1 MQVEWGKIACEE
13 LLAPTN
19 GTWVSGRPQT
29 VLRGLSTDSRQ
40 IKTGELFWAL
50 KGERYDGHDFLEKAV
65 DRGAAGLVVKKEY
78 VKAKWGMRR
87 EKGARHKPIINS
99 EFRIPNS
106 QFTDTVV
113 IAVDDTLRA
122 LGDLAQWWRGQHK
135 LQVVAITGSAGKTT
149 TKEMVASILEL
160 GNKTLKTQGNLNNLI
175 GLPLTLVQLNRGYR
189 NAVLEMGM
197 NRLGEIARL
206 TEIADPDVGVIT
218 NVRMAHLEGLG
229 DLYGVARA
237 KWELAEKI
245 SSKGTMVLN
254 GDDQLLTKKSALF
267 QGEVFTFGLDRKNHV
282 SASGIRSLGRDGT
295 AFDLHYKGESW
306 RVVLRV
312 AGLYNIFNALAA
324 AAVSLCLREPYAHI
338 VEGLGRFEGMK
349 GRFKV
354 IPIPGEVVLVDDT
367 YNANPSAL
375 KAALE
380 SVEALVDK
388 GGRIIVGLGD
398 MAELGLATLPA
409 HQEAGRM
416 VAALGAHLFLA
427 MGEHA
432 QDMTSAAVKE
442 GMPPGN
448 VGVVT
453 THEEMRIRIKEEMRE
468 GDLVFLKGSREVCLE
483 KVVEGLLSQK

>member
-1 MQVEWGKIACEE
+1 MQAVWGKIVCEE
-13 LLAPTN
+13 LLAPTR

-29 VLRGLSTDSRQ
+29 ILRGLSTDSRE
-40 IKTGELFWAL
+40 IRTGELFWAL
-50 KGERYDGHDFLEKAV
+50 KGERFDGHDFIEKAV
-65 DRGAAGLVVKKEY
+65 DLGAAGIVVQ
-78 VKAKWGMRR
+78 
-87 EKGARHKPIINS
+87 KGY
-99 EFRIPNS
+99 IPNS
-106 QFTDTVV
+106 RLADPVV

-160 GNKTLKTQGNLNNLI
+160 GNKTLKTHGNFNNLI
-175 GLPLTLVQLNRGYR
+175 GLPLTLFQLDRRHG

-197 NRLGEIARL
+197 NRPGEIARL

-229 DLYGVARA
+229 DLDGVARA

-245 SSKGTMVLN
+245 SASGTMVLN
-254 GDDQLLTKKSALF
+254 GDDELLMKKRALF
-267 QGEVFTFGLDRKNHV
+267 QGEAFTFGLERKNDV
-282 SASGIRSLGRDGT
+282 SASGIRTLGRDGT
-295 AFDLHYKGESW
+295 TFDLHYQGESW
-306 RVVLRV
+306 RVMLRV
-312 AGLYNIFNALAA
+312 AGLQNIVNALAA
-324 AAVSLCLREPYAHI
+324 AAVGLCLKQPPTHI

-354 IPIPGEVVLVDDT
+354 IPLPGEVVLVDDT

-388 GGRIIVGLGD
+388 GGRIIVGLGE
-398 MAELGLATLPA
+398 MSELGLATIPA

-416 VAALGAHLFLA
+416 VAELGAHLFLA

-432 QDMTSAAVKE
+432 QEMTSAAVRE
-442 GMPPGN
+442 GMPLDR

-453 THEEMRIRIKEEMRE
+453 THEEMRIRITEEMRE
-468 GDLVFLKGSREVCLE
+468 GDLVFLKGSREVGLE
-483 KVVEGLLSQK
+483 KVVENLASKK